1 MAGARG
7 SFVATA
13 LVLAVAAC
21 DQGSWVSVRN
31 DSDQMYVALVG
42 DEFLAVPPN
51 QHVTVAMVGFTGS
64 RLPEI
69 QLLDA
74 DCAPVGKPRH
84 DGGTF
89 TIKDS
94 GQVLFDFEITGEP
107 KVTAEATGLCADRP
121 PAASSTP
128 SPVASDPGPS

>member
-1 MAGARG
+1 MRHRWQIVIPILG
-7 SFVATA
+7 
-13 LVLAVAAC
+13 VLAVSAC
-21 DQGSWVSVRN
+21 DQGSRVSVRN
-31 DSDQMYVALVG
+31 DSDQTYVAQVG

-51 QHVTVAMVGFTGS
+51 QQVTVAMVGFTGPP
-64 RLPEI
+64 LPEI

-94 GQVLFDFEITGEP
+94 GQVLFDLEISGEAR
-107 KVTAEATGLCADRP
+107 VTAAPSDLCADRVP
-121 PAASSTP
+121 GASPTPAS
-128 SPVASDPGPS
+128 